1 LNLFGSVIGE
11 PAEEHER
18 TRERRGER
26 TGFMDETQQPGT
38 GEQPVAARMSLAG
51 RLTNVFVAPGEVF
64 AEVKDGPPTP
74 ANWVAPLIITM
85 VAGIIYVMVVF
96 SQPAVL
102 QGMKDAREKQFQ
114 KQVTAGKM
122 TQSQADKATETVEK
136 MMTPT
141 VMKVIGIIFSILGT
155 GFWLF
160 LSALFVWLIGRFGL
174 KGQLGYMTAVELV
187 GLTLMISALGTI
199 IAMLLAAIYGNP
211 AMKLSPVLLINN
223 FDDHNRVHVLLSSLE
238 VTTLWSLGV
247 LSLGLGQVS
256 GRGFARAAA
265 WIYGLWAFITV
276 GMIWLLVG
284 RWG

>member
-1 LNLFGSVIGE
+1 
-11 PAEEHER
+11 
-18 TRERRGER
+18 
-26 TGFMDETQQPGT
+26 MDEAQQPGT
-38 GEQPVAARMSLAG
+38 GEQPVATRTSLAA

-64 AEVKDGPPTP
+64 AEVKYSPPTP
-74 ANWVAPLIITM
+74 ANWVVPLIITM

-102 QGMKDAREKQFQ
+102 QGMKEARGKQFQ
-114 KQVTAGKM
+114 KQVAAGKM
-122 TQSQADKATETVEK
+122 TQSEADKATETVEK

-141 VMKVIGIIFSILGT
+141 VMKVIGIVFSILGT

-174 KGQLGYMTAVELV
+174 KGQMGYMAAVELV
-187 GLTLMISALGTI
+187 GLSLMISALGTI
-199 IAMLLAAIYGNP
+199 IAMLLAVIYGNP
-211 AMKLSPVLLINN
+211 AMKLSPVLLISN

-265 WIYGLWAFITV
+265 WIYGLWAFVTV